1 MKKPLAAALGLAL
14 GGLPPAQADAQLVRA
29 PLPSGRS
36 VLGPSFAAPLPTLA
50 APVSAPAALPGFK
63 PTLALPVA
71 VPSAKV
77 VLPAPL
83 PNPLPQAGEGRVREV
98 VQPHVGV
105 LRALTAGQVSFGR
118 YFDRSSERG
127 ALSACADHDQPGA
140 FLAEVPAEPAPA
152 RGWWSSAAAFLR
164 RTLMKAKTDSMA
176 PLALRSDPATGRL
189 PRTARPESYDLH
201 VTLDPDAGRFSGT
214 VKIAVDLDAPVKE
227 LSLHAVGLN
236 FSKAAMDG
244 AALGLDALSADAAA
258 ETVTL
263 RLREPL
269 GKGRHTL
276 ELAWTGELGKHMKG
290 LYQSKAEHEGKTEN
304 YAFTHFEPTDARRM
318 FPSFDEPEF
327 KAVFKTT
334 LSGPERLTLLS
345 NMPATKT
352 TVAGG
357 VKTVSFAPTPKMS
370 TYLLAVAAGRLVPQT
385 RKVEGVDVTVWTRPS
400 EAGQAGFALD
410 AAEHALK
417 SLNAYFDLPYRL
429 PKMDLVAVPDFAAGA
444 MENWGVIFFRDSALL
459 VDPKLSSPRAKRAV
473 AETVTHEIVHQWF
486 GNLVTMRWWND
497 LWLNEAFATWL
508 AYKVVDR
515 WQPAWNTWLS
525 FDARRQGPLAVDALA
540 STRAIRSKAVS
551 SADIRAMFDG
561 LTYTKGGTIL
571 RMIEGYIGEAAFT
584 EGVRLYMKRHAYGNT
599 EADDLWAALEEAS
612 GKPVGRIARDWLGQ
626 PGYPLVKVE
635 SLSPDRSRLR
645 LTQKRFTSD
654 GRPEAG
660 RWAVPVQ
667 LAYERGGKLRTHTVL
682 LDGETAEVTLPGAGP
697 VAWVYPNKAE
707 TGFFRVGLDE
717 ALLAA
722 LPADLS
728 AGLAG
733 VERTGLLG
741 NLWAEAQAGSS
752 PLTRFLESLTR
763 FKGDAGRP
771 MTEKTAAALVE
782 LQDGFLD
789 EADAGRFAR
798 FAEELLGPRWKDWG
812 YDKLEGDEDNIA
824 RASALAAYGRA
835 SQDAAFAADLDRR
848 ARAAAVNPSQVEPTL
863 VGPLLGLAAR
873 RGGRELYELF
883 MAQVAKAKTPEQRD
897 QLLRALAA
905 FRDKGL
911 ARATADY
918 TMTEAVRPQDFW
930 KPWVVLLRNSA
941 VNREAW
947 GYLKANWA
955 AIRAK
960 AGPRAAAVII
970 EGLGGVHDL
979 GIRAEAEAFFADP
992 QNMEPTARRSLAQS
1006 LEFMATGA
1014 GFEARE
1020 RGAFS
1025 GWLRARYP

>member
-1 MKKPLAAALGLAL
+1 VDSSVGSLRVLSAVPEALG
-14 GGLPPAQADAQLVRA
+14 R
-29 PLPSGRS
+29 
-36 VLGPSFAAPLPTLA
+36 F
-50 APVSAPAALPGFK
+50 
-63 PTLALPVA
+63 
-71 VPSAKV
+71 
-77 VLPAPL
+77 
-83 PNPLPQAGEGRVREV
+83 
-98 VQPHVGV
+98 
-105 LRALTAGQVSFGR
+105 
-118 YFDRSSERG
+118 FDRSAERG

-140 FLAEVPAEPAPA
+140 FLSEAEPVRPAPT
-152 RGWWSSAAAFLR
+152 RGWLSSAAALLR
-164 RTLMKAKTDSMA
+164 RTFMKAKTDSMA

-189 PRTARPESYDLH
+189 PRTARPDSYDLR
-201 VTLDPDAGRFSGT
+201 VTLDPDAGRFAGSVT
-214 VKIAVDLDAPVKE
+214 VAVDVDAPVKE
-227 LSLHAVGLN
+227 LTLHAVGLT
-236 FSKAAMDG
+236 FVKAAVD
-244 AALGLDALSADAAA
+244 AADLRLDALRVDEAA

-263 RLREPL
+263 VLTEPL
-269 GKGRHTL
+269 KPGRHTV
-276 ELAWTGELGKHMKG
+276 ELAWTGELGRHMKG
-290 LYQSKAEHEGKTEN
+290 LYLSKAEHEGKPEN

-327 KAVFKTT
+327 KAVFRTT
-334 LSGPERLTLLS
+334 LSGPAKLTLLS
-345 NMPATKT
+345 NMPAVSEKVEGGLK
-352 TVAGG
+352 TVA
-357 VKTVSFAPTPKMS
+357 FAQTPKMS

-385 RKVEGVDVTVWTRPS
+385 RKVAGVDVTVWTRPS

-410 AAEHALK
+410 VAEHALT
-417 SLNAYFDLPYRL
+417 SLNAYFALPYDL

-459 VDPKLSSPRAKRAV
+459 VDPKLTSPRAKRAV

-508 AYKVVDR
+508 AYKIVDR
-515 WQPAWNTWLS
+515 WRPEWNTWLS

-571 RMIEGYIGEAAFT
+571 RMIESFIGEKAFT

-635 SLSPDRSRLR
+635 SLSADRSRLR
-645 LTQKRFTSD
+645 LTQKRFTAD
-654 GRPEAG
+654 GRTEPG

-667 LAYERGGKLRTHTVL
+667 LAYERGGKVLTHTVL
-682 LDGETAEVTLPGAGP
+682 LDGETAEVTLPGSGP

-707 TGFFRVGLDE
+707 TGFFRVGLDD

-722 LPADLS
+722 LPEGLK

-733 VERTGLLG
+733 VERTGLLS
-741 NLWAEAQAGSS
+741 NLWAEAQAGTS
-752 PLTRFLESLTR
+752 PMTRFLDGLTR
-763 FKGDAGRP
+763 FKADDGRP
-771 MTEKTAAALVE
+771 MTEKTAAALIE

-798 FAEELLGPRWKDWG
+798 FAADLLGPRWRAWGFGEIKD
-812 YDKLEGDEDNIA
+812 DETRLA
-824 RASALAAYGRA
+824 RASALAAFGRA
-835 SQDAAFAADLDRR
+835 SQDPAFAADLDRR
-848 ARAAAVNPSQVEPTL
+848 ARAAAVDPSKVEPTM

-873 RGGRELYELF
+873 RGGRDLYELYR
-883 MAQVAKAKTPEQRD
+883 AQVAKAATPEQRD

-905 FRDKGL
+905 FRDPVL

-979 GIRAEAEAFFADP
+979 GIRAEAEAFFSDP
-992 QNMEPTARRSLAQS
+992 KNMEPTARRALAQS
-1006 LEFMATGA
+1006 LEFMAMGA
-1014 GFEARE
+1014 NFEARE
-1020 RGAFS
+1020 RKAFS
-1025 GWLRARYP
+1025 DWLRARYP